1 MTEGRPDIPTGLR
14 RAVLVEAGH
23 RCAIPTCRQVPVE
36 IAHITPWAKTKE
48 HKFDNLIALCPT
60 CHTRYDRGEMDR
72 KSMLQYKQNLEVLN
86 GRYTDV
92 ERQLLKVY
100 AKLWAEIDEQHGRAH
115 PGSSSLVS
123 RLRQSLRGGGIA
135 LGQITVHNGM
145 SWILSNLVDDG
156 LVEVLPATGDPRN
169 RESSGVHLTPKGFAL
184 IERLIAAEPI

>member
-1 MTEGRPDIPTGLR
+1 MTEGRPDIPTALR

-36 IAHITPWAKTKE
+36 IAHITPWSRVKE
-48 HKFDNLIALCPT
+48 HTFDNLIALCPT
-60 CHTRYDRGEMDR
+60 CHTRYDGGDMDR

-100 AKLWAEIDEQHGRAH
+100 AKLWAEIDEWHGSAH
-115 PGSSSLVS
+115 PGSGSLVS
-123 RLRQSLRGGGIA
+123 RLRQSLRGGGIG
-135 LGQITVHNGM
+135 LGQISVHDGM

-156 LVEVLPATGDPRN
+156 LVEVLPPMGAPGSRQ
-169 RESSGVHLTPKGFAL
+169 SSGVHLTPKGFEL